1 MSSLKK
7 LLDSLMYRDRATVYR
22 YCEASDG
29 VTDDYEEAAIYED
42 IPCKLSQ
49 YGKDSTLDKT
59 NMAPII
65 HENLRMTCNPAYDI
79 QPNDYIVIQ
88 HQGQE
93 FRLSASRSFRYQ
105 THQEISLLRIINK
118 REVGM

>member
-1 MSSLKK
+1 MRLKK
-7 LLDSLMYRDRATVYR
+7 LLDRFMYRDRATVYR

-29 VTDDYEEAAIYED
+29 LADDYEDVAVYED

-49 YGKDSTLDKT
+49 YGKDIALDKT
-59 NMAPII
+59 GMAPSI
-65 HENLRMTCNPAYDI
+65 HENLRMTCNPAYGI

-93 FRLSASRSFRYQ
+93 FRLNASQSFCYP
-105 THQEISLLRIINK
+105 THQEISLLRIVNK
-118 REVGM
+118 REVGV